1 MSTQD
6 TIDSSGYP
14 LAFKT
19 RQGSARSPLLTSET
33 ARDVFVAEVRSLTGY
48 QKEGVVTEGAGGSAW
63 RMTTD
68 EGKHIKGT
76 DLAPFPLGFFNAGL
90 HADLLRR
97 ILTIARAR
105 GMAPPDVEIK
115 LQNFYFLNGSF
126 VRGDGV
132 GGAEPAKI
140 HVKIQSDAPSDLVAA
155 LVADAVRASPA
166 LATMSQAVRNTFAIY
181 VNGRRHEVTTLNN
194 SPAPDAPDP
203 YRTYTHPPA
212 PLDGANDLPDLIY
225 KTGEVQAGDV
235 VDVSDGTIRRVVRTV
250 NGASRLLDPAGI
262 TETNT
267 WLEMPGLSNFAF
279 KSDDRPI
286 TETKDEVGPSGLA
299 LIAAGI
305 VFCYLTQ
312 LSRYILHQKVDIN
325 GVRIVQYTPF
335 VTTGNA
341 ADGTWTG
348 SIEPVD
354 THLFLNGGADAATHE
369 RIMTIAA
376 NTCYL
381 HATLIDQLDP
391 IVSIEHNGKQLAH
404 PGELAATGD

>member
-1 MSTQD
+1 MSTSD

-19 RQGSARSPLLTSET
+19 HQGTTRSPLLS
-33 ARDVFVAEVRSLTGY
+33 AQSGRDVFVTDVRSMNGY
-48 QKEGVVTEGAGGSAW
+48 QKEAVVTEGAGGSAW

-90 HADLLRR
+90 HADLIKR
-97 ILTIARAR
+97 ILMIAEARA
-105 GMAPPDVEIK
+105 MEAPDVAIELK
-115 LQNFYFLNGSF
+115 NFYFLDGSF

-132 GGAEPAKI
+132 GGAQPANI
-140 HVKIQSDAPSDLVAA
+140 VVKINSDASADDMAA
-155 LVADAVRASPA
+155 LVSDAVRASPA
-166 LATMSQAVRNTFAIY
+166 LATMRQVVANTFAIY
-181 VNGRRHEVTTLNN
+181 VNGRRHDVTTLNN
-194 SPAPDAPDP
+194 STAPDAADP
-203 YRTYTHPPA
+203 YRTYANPPA
-212 PLDGANDLPDLIY
+212 PLAGTNDLPDLIR
-225 KTGEVQAGDV
+225 KTGDVTPGDI

-250 NGASRLLDPAGI
+250 AGASRLLDPAGI
-262 TETNT
+262 AETDT
-267 WLEMPGLSNFAF
+267 WLEVAGLSHFAF
-279 KSDDRPI
+279 KTDDRPHI
-286 TETKDEVGPSGLA
+286 DPGQEVGPSGLA

-312 LSRYILHQKVDIN
+312 LTRYILHQKVDIN

-335 VTTGNA
+335 ALSGSA
-341 ADGTWTG
+341 ADGTWSG

-381 HATLIDQLDP
+381 HATLIAQLDP
-391 IVSIEHNGKQLAH
+391 IVSIELNGTPLAQ
-404 PGELAATGD
+404 PTEFAATGD

>member
-19 RQGSARSPLLTSET
+19 RQGTTRSPILTSEVE
-33 ARDVFVAEVRSLTGY
+33 RDVFMTEVRSLTGY
-48 QKEGVVTEGAGGSAW
+48 QKEAVVTEGEGGSAW
-63 RMTTD
+63 RLTTD

-90 HADLLRR
+90 HADLIKR
-97 ILTIARAR
+97 ILMIAAAR
-105 GMAPPDVEIK
+105 GMAAPDVQID

-140 HVKIQSDAPSDLVAA
+140 LAKIQSDATSDRVSA

-166 LATMSQAVRNTFAIY
+166 LATMSQAVSNTFAIY
-181 VNGRRHEVTTLNN
+181 VNSRRHDVTTLNN

-203 YRTYTHPPA
+203 YRTYAQPPA
-212 PLDGANDLPDLIY
+212 PLADANDLPDLIS
-225 KTGEVQAGDV
+225 KTGQVQPGDI
-235 VDVSDGTIRRVVRTV
+235 VDVSDGTIRRVVRTI
-250 NGASRLLDPAGI
+250 NGTSKLLDPAGI
-262 TETNT
+262 TETDT
-267 WLEMPGLSNFAF
+267 GLSVAGLSHFAY
-279 KSDDRPI
+279 K
-286 TETKDEVGPSGLA
+286 TDERTIADPSEEVAPSGLA

-312 LSRYILHQKVDIN
+312 LTRYIIHQKVDIG

-335 VTTGNA
+335 ALAGNP
-341 ADGTWTG
+341 ADGTWSG

-391 IVSIEHNGKQLAH
+391 IVSIEHNGKPLAQDS
-404 PGELAATGD
+404 EYAAADN

>member
-19 RQGSARSPLLTSET
+19 RQGSVRSPILAAET
-33 ARDVFVAEVRSLTGY
+33 GRDVFVTEVRSLTGY
-48 QKEGVVTEGAGGSAW
+48 QKEAVVTEGAGGSAW

-90 HADLLRR
+90 HADLVKR
-97 ILTIARAR
+97 ILTIAAAR
-105 GMAPPDVEIK
+105 GLAAPDVQID

-126 VRGDGV
+126 VRGDGI

-140 HVKIQSDAPSDLVAA
+140 LVKIQSDATSDDVSA

-166 LATMSQAVRNTFAIY
+166 IATMRQAVSNTFAIY
-181 VNGRRHEVTTLNN
+181 VNGRRHAVTTLNN
-194 SPAPDAPDP
+194 STAPDAPDP
-203 YRTYTHPPA
+203 YRTYTEPPA
-212 PLDGANDLPDLIY
+212 PLAGANDLPDLIH
-225 KTGEVQAGDV
+225 KTGVVQPGDV

-250 NGASRLLDPAGI
+250 HGASRLIDPAGV

-279 KSDDRPI
+279 KADDRPI
-286 TETKDEVGPSGLA
+286 AEPSEEVAPSGLA

-312 LSRYILHQKVDIN
+312 LSRYIIHQKVDIG

-335 VTTGNA
+335 ALAGSP
-341 ADGTWTG
+341 ADGSWSG

-391 IVSIEHNGKQLAH
+391 IVSIEHNGKPLSQAS
-404 PGELAATGD
+404 EYAAADD

>member
-1 MSTQD
+1 MTTHD

-19 RQGSARSPLLTSET
+19 RQGGARSPVLTS
-33 ARDVFVAEVRSLTGY
+33 AAGRDVFVAEVRSLTGY
-48 QKEGVVTEGAGGSAW
+48 QKEAVVTEGAGGSAW

-90 HADLLRR
+90 HADLIKR
-97 ILTIARAR
+97 ILTIAAAR
-105 GMAPPDVEIK
+105 GMAAPDVRID

-140 HVKIQSDAPSDLVAA
+140 LVKIQSDAAPDEVSA

-166 LATMSQAVRNTFAIY
+166 LATMRQAVRNTFAIY
-181 VNGRRHEVTTLNN
+181 VNGRRHEVTTLDN

-203 YRTYTHPPA
+203 YRTYTQPPA
-212 PLDGANDLPDLIY
+212 PLAGASDLPDLIH
-225 KTGEVQAGDV
+225 KTGEVQPGDV

-250 NGASRLLDPAGI
+250 SGASRLLDAAGI

-279 KSDDRPI
+279 KSDERAIAEPS
-286 TETKDEVGPSGLA
+286 EEGAPSGLA

-312 LSRYILHQKVDIN
+312 LTRYIQHQKVDIN

-335 VTTGNA
+335 ALAGSP
-341 ADGTWTG
+341 ADGTWSG

-391 IVSIEHNGKQLAH
+391 IVSVEHNGKPLSHAS
-404 PGELAATGD
+404 EYAAADD

>member
-1 MSTQD
+1 MATQD

-19 RQGSARSPLLTSET
+19 RQGSTRSPILTSE
-33 ARDVFVAEVRSLTGY
+33 AGRDVFVTEVRSLTGY

-90 HADLLRR
+90 HADLIKR
-97 ILTIARAR
+97 ILMIAAAR
-105 GMAPPDVEIK
+105 GMAAPDVQID

-140 HVKIQSDAPSDLVAA
+140 LVKVQSDATSNEVSA

-166 LATMSQAVRNTFAIY
+166 LATMRQAVSNTFAIY

-194 SPAPDAPDP
+194 SSAPDAPDP
-203 YRTYTHPPA
+203 YRTYTQPPA
-212 PLDGANDLPDLIY
+212 PLAGANDLPDLIY
-225 KTGEVQAGDV
+225 KTGEVQPGDV
-235 VDVSDGTIRRVVRTV
+235 VDVSDGAIRRVVRTI
-250 NGASRLLDPAGI
+250 NGTSKLLDPAGI
-262 TETNT
+262 TETDT
-267 WLEMPGLSNFAF
+267 GLEMPGLSNFAF
-279 KSDDRPI
+279 KSDERAI
-286 TETKDEVGPSGLA
+286 TEPSEEVAPSGMA

-305 VFCYLTQ
+305 VFCYITQ
-312 LSRYILHQKVDIN
+312 LTRYIIHQKVDIG

-335 VTTGNA
+335 VLAGSPAN
-341 ADGTWTG
+341 GSWTG

-391 IVSIEHNGKQLAH
+391 IVSVEHNGQPLTHAS
-404 PGELAATGD
+404 EYAAADD

>member
-6 TIDSSGYP
+6 TIDSSGFP

-19 RQGSARSPLLTSET
+19 RQGAARSPLLTSET
-33 ARDVFVAEVRSLTGY
+33 GRDVFVTEARSLTGY
-48 QKEGVVTEGAGGSAW
+48 QKEAVVTEGTGGSAW

-90 HADLLRR
+90 HADLVKR
-97 ILTIARAR
+97 ILMIAEAR
-105 GMAPPDVEIK
+105 GLSAPDIEIE
-115 LQNFYFLNGSF
+115 LQNFYFLDGSF
-126 VRGDGV
+126 VRGDGI
-132 GGAEPAKI
+132 GGAEPANI
-140 HVKIQSDAPSDLVAA
+140 VVKIGSDAASDEVAA
-155 LVADAVRASPA
+155 MVRDAVRASPA
-166 LATMSQAVRNTFAIY
+166 LATMRQAVSNTFAIY
-181 VNGRRHEVTTLNN
+181 VNGRRHDVNTLKN
-194 SPAPDAPDP
+194 STAPDAVDP
-203 YRTYTHPPA
+203 YLTYKSPPA
-212 PLDGANDLPDLIY
+212 PLEGTKDLPDLIR
-225 KTGEVQAGDV
+225 KTGEVTEGEI

-250 NGASRLLDPAGI
+250 LGTSHLLDPAGVA
-262 TETNT
+262 ETNT
-267 WLEMPGLSNFAF
+267 WLQMPGLSHFSF
-279 KSDDRPI
+279 KSDDRAIATPSD
-286 TETKDEVGPSGLA
+286 ETGPSGLA

-335 VTTGNA
+335 TLSGSA
-341 ADGTWTG
+341 ADGTWRG
-348 SIEPVD
+348 DIEPVD

-381 HATLIDQLDP
+381 HATLIAQLDP
-391 IVSIEHNGKQLAH
+391 IVSIEHNGTPLAR
-404 PGELAATGD
+404 PDELAATGD

>member
-1 MSTQD
+1 MTTQD

-19 RQGSARSPLLTSET
+19 RQGTTRSPILTGET
-33 ARDVFVAEVRSLTGY
+33 GRDVLMTEVRSLTGY
-48 QKEGVVTEGAGGSAW
+48 QKEAVVTEGKGGSAW
-63 RMTTD
+63 RLTTD

-90 HADLLRR
+90 HADLIKR
-97 ILTIARAR
+97 ILMIAAAR
-105 GMAPPDVEIK
+105 GMAAPDVQID

-126 VRGDGV
+126 VRDDGV

-140 HVKIQSDAPSDLVAA
+140 LVKIQSGATSDEVSA

-166 LATMSQAVRNTFAIY
+166 LATMSQAVSNTFAIY

-194 SPAPDAPDP
+194 STAPDAPDP
-203 YRTYTHPPA
+203 YRTYGQPPA
-212 PLDGANDLPDLIY
+212 PLASANDLPDLIY
-225 KTGEVQAGDV
+225 KTGQVQPGDI
-235 VDVSDGTIRRVVRTV
+235 VDVSDGTIRRVVRTI
-250 NGASRLLDPAGI
+250 NGVSKLLDPAGI
-262 TETNT
+262 TETDT
-267 WLEMPGLSNFAF
+267 GLSVAGLSHFAY
-279 KSDDRPI
+279 KTDERAI
-286 TETKDEVGPSGLA
+286 TVPSEEVAPSGTA

-312 LSRYILHQKVDIN
+312 LTRYIIKQKVDID

-335 VTTGNA
+335 VTSGSPT
-341 ADGTWTG
+341 DGTWTG

-354 THLFLNGGADAATHE
+354 THLFLNGGADPATHE

-391 IVSIEHNGKQLAH
+391 IVSIEHNGKLVSQAS
-404 PGELAATGD
+404 EYAAADD

>member
-19 RQGSARSPLLTSET
+19 RQGSARSPVLAAE
-33 ARDVFVAEVRSLTGY
+33 AGRDVFVTEVRSLTGY
-48 QKEGVVTEGAGGSAW
+48 QKEAVVTEGAGGSAW
-63 RMTTD
+63 RLTTD

-90 HADLLRR
+90 HADLIKR
-97 ILTIARAR
+97 ILTIAAAR
-105 GMAPPDVEIK
+105 GLAAPDVQIE

-140 HVKIQSDAPSDLVAA
+140 LVRIQSGATSGEVSA
-155 LVADAVRASPA
+155 LVADAVHASPA
-166 LATMSQAVRNTFAIY
+166 LATMRQAVANTFAIY
-181 VNGRRHEVTTLNN
+181 VNGRRHAVTTLNN

-203 YRTYTHPPA
+203 YRTYSQPPA
-212 PLDGANDLPDLIY
+212 PLAGANDLPDLIY
-225 KTGEVQAGDV
+225 KTGEVQPGDV
-235 VDVSDGTIRRVVRTV
+235 VDVSAGTIRRVVRTI
-250 NGASRLLDPAGI
+250 NGASKLLDPAGI
-262 TETNT
+262 TETDT
-267 WLEMPGLSNFAF
+267 GLEVAGLSHFAF
-279 KSDDRPI
+279 KTDERAI
-286 TETKDEVGPSGLA
+286 TEPSDEVAPSGLA

-312 LSRYILHQKVDIN
+312 LTRYIIHQKVDIG

-335 VTTGNA
+335 VTSGSA

-348 SIEPVD
+348 AIEPVD
-354 THLFLNGGADAATHE
+354 THLFLNGGADAPTHE

-381 HATLIDQLDP
+381 HATLIDRLDP
-391 IVSIEHNGKQLAH
+391 IVSVEHNGKPLPQAS
-404 PGELAATGD
+404 EYAAADD

>member
-19 RQGSARSPLLTSET
+19 RQGGARSPLLTSET
-33 ARDVFVAEVRSLTGY
+33 GRDVFVAEVRSLTGY

-105 GMAPPDVEIK
+105 GMAPPEVEIK

-140 HVKIQSDAPSDLVAA
+140 HVKIQSDATSDQVAA
-155 LVADAVRASPA
+155 LIEDAVRASPA
-166 LATMSQAVRNTFAIY
+166 LATMRTAVTNTFAIY
-181 VNGRRHEVTTLNN
+181 VNGRRHEVTTLKN

-203 YRTYTHPPA
+203 YRTYSSPPS
-212 PLDGANDLPDLIY
+212 PLAGANDLPDLIY
-225 KTGEVQAGDV
+225 KTGEVQAGEV

-286 TETKDEVGPSGLA
+286 TEAKDEVGPSGLA

-312 LSRYILHQKVDIN
+312 LSRYIQHQKVDIN

-335 VTTGNA
+335 ALTGNA

-391 IVSIEHNGKQLAH
+391 IVSIEHNGKQLAQ